1 VPAELNRD
9 LSSFPALRLAAM
21 LKAASDFGLDQPTLN
36 GIALRYDPRRPD
48 LDWLAGKLTDALQ
61 ERTLAVPDAV

>member
-1 VPAELNRD
+1 
-9 LSSFPALRLAAM
+9 M